1 MRRAESIHELDDIVE
16 SSRVIHCFNF
26 RSLINFFFLLNFALN
41 SFARMP
47 VGRSRKSKLQIGT
60 YPTVRPQSTHNV
72 SDEEG
77 NTESD
82 RNPSSSFFST
92 LDSTENANFYKH
104 QNVISNQPASDE
116 HSNSEINRLD
126 STKLSHEKDSL
137 NN

>member
-1 MRRAESIHELDDIVE
+1 
-16 SSRVIHCFNF
+16 
-26 RSLINFFFLLNFALN
+26 
-41 SFARMP
+41 MP

-60 YPTVRPQSTHNV
+60 YPTVIRPQSTHNV